1 MNRKIVTLLLAAGA
15 LVGVSSVASAQL
27 TGQPWNPM
35 WDMVMIPQ
43 SGISRIVQ
51 QLLAQVLRLLL
62 GWIALV
68 FVFMKDVQYR

>member
-1 MNRKIVTLLLAAGA
+1 
-15 LVGVSSVASAQL
+15 
-27 TGQPWNPM
+27 
-35 WDMVMIPQ
+35 MIPQ